1 MAPFLFILFLPCR
14 NYVSLDILHRVIE
27 DYFGYNV
34 LFVEN
39 ITDIDDKVWPGIIV
53 CSEIFMLYCQE
64 FRRKY
69 PRIG

>member
-1 MAPFLFILFLPCR
+1 MVPFLYFLLLPCR

-39 ITDIDDKVWPGIIV
+39 ITDIDDKV
-53 CSEIFMLYCQE
+53 
-64 FRRKY
+64 
-69 PRIG
+69 